1 MTNSERYLQSSL
13 KASRSI
19 TKTYSTSFS
28 LGIFC
33 LGRNIRNDIYSIY
46 GFVRVADEIVDT
58 FFEIDQ
64 SKKID
69 DFHQSTI
76 ESIKNSYSSNL
87 ILHAFQNVVN
97 TYQID
102 IELVNSFFKSMKA
115 DLTNKNYNR
124 ESYEEYIYGSAEVDG
139 LMCLYVFLNG
149 NQKKY
154 NELKIYAQKLGS
166 AFQKVNFLRDFHE
179 DYKLKGRAYFPELE
193 MDGEFD
199 ESSKKQI
206 ENDIQKDFDEAI
218 NGIKR
223 LPRSSCLGVY
233 LAYRYYNKLL
243 KKLKLTPAS
252 KLLNKRIR
260 VNNFQK
266 FMLLPSAL
274 LFSLFMRRA

>member
-1 MTNSERYLQSSL
+1 
-13 KASRSI
+13 
-19 TKTYSTSFS
+19 
-28 LGIFC
+28 
-33 LGRNIRNDIYSIY
+33 
-46 GFVRVADEIVDT
+46 
-58 FFEIDQ
+58 
-64 SKKID
+64 
-69 DFHQSTI
+69 
-76 ESIKNSYSSNL
+76 
-87 ILHAFQNVVN
+87 
-97 TYQID
+97 
-102 IELVNSFFKSMKA
+102 MKA